1 MRDCVLTYT
10 LTLARKMGVQLD
22 NEHWYEHVP
31 KLIEAKHEGK
41 VIILWNQLLQTDRTI
56 PTNKLD
62 ITIHDNEKGTHILIY
77 AAISGDRNV
86 IRK

>member
-41 VIILWNQLLQTDRTI
+41 VIILWNQLL
-56 PTNKLD
+56 
-62 ITIHDNEKGTHILIY
+62 
-77 AAISGDRNV
+77 
-86 IRK
+86 